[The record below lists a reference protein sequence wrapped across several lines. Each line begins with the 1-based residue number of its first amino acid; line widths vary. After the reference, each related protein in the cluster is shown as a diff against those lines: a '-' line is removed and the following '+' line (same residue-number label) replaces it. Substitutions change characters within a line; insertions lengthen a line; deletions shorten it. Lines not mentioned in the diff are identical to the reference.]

1 MLPRKI
7 WALFLIAFIL
17 DVIRSSTV
25 PSEDFAE
32 NEEGT
37 STKKAKKKRTYI
49 NLRIEFCQSW
59 SHRGYF
65 NQVKDYLEKTFSN
78 ISVTPDDYPLS
89 TTRQYLY
96 YTVIFVQM
104 SLILLAICGKY
115 IKPYVM
121 VYIPERYVD
130 LIEENKIVFGIGAFM
145 GGNILMNYITNT
157 GAFEIYCNEKL
168 IWSAIE
174 NDLRVPNL
182 DSIINLIRK
191 TGLKLSRK

>member
-1 MLPRKI
+1 
-7 WALFLIAFIL
+7 
-17 DVIRSSTV
+17 
-25 PSEDFAE
+25 
-32 NEEGT
+32 
-37 STKKAKKKRTYI
+37 
-49 NLRIEFCQSW
+49 
-59 SHRGYF
+59 
-65 NQVKDYLEKTFSN
+65 
-78 ISVTPDDYPLS
+78 
-89 TTRQYLY
+89 
-96 YTVIFVQM
+96 M
-104 SLILLAICGKY
+104 SLILLALCGKY